1 MVLFGR
7 EPELGRLTELLEV
20 ARSGQSGT
28 VLVRSE
34 AGMGKSA
41 LLAEL
46 TERARDMGLR
56 TSQLQGI
63 AGEADFGFAA
73 LQRLL
78 IPFMDG
84 YGELPRPQR
93 DALGAA
99 IGLAD
104 SAAPDRFLVGLAA
117 LTLLAET
124 EPGRPKLLVV
134 DDAHW
139 LDRESLDTLVF
150 VARRLQAESL
160 VIVFGARPEG
170 AAAHAFDAIETIEL
184 AGLSVEATT
193 ELLSTRSGTIDP
205 DVGRRVAA
213 GTQGCPLAILELVR
227 DLSPAQLTGTVALP
241 DPLPIGERLEGL
253 YLSRVRALPAA
264 TQRLLLIAAADTAA
278 HLDRVLS
285 AAAITGLSADALEA
299 AESAGLVDV
308 ATTVSFRHPLVRS
321 AVYRGAAPAER
332 RRAHAVLAEVAD
344 REVEPDA
351 WVWHR
356 AKSVSGADEEVASAL
371 EARGLEAERR
381 GRYAS
386 FAALLSRAA
395 ELTSDPRVRA
405 RRTQSAATALLVAGA
420 HREAWVLLERVQVE
434 EAEPLVLAQAQRL
447 RAVLTFLDQPVDALA
462 TLAETA
468 QSLEALDPQLSQV
481 TYAEGLFLATVT
493 GQFAP
498 PGLVEQLAASALAS
512 LAPGESSVSA
522 DLIRA
527 LALRL
532 TGDFNSA
539 VPFIRRTLRWLS
551 PQNAPKTF
559 PLSIAIG
566 GMFAMELLDLDTYRQ
581 IMDEHAAK
589 QRSRGA
595 LDLLRASVQAQAS
608 YEFFDGRFDRA
619 AALFAEAVEITRS
632 IGYSGRAWSLM
643 TNQMLGAWRDDEAT
657 SRAELESL
665 LSFAVTELRSAFWE
679 DAARHALAV
688 LENSVGNYA
697 AALDAAWPV
706 FERDPF
712 YGARIY
718 VEIVEAAHRC
728 GQDTLGATALDRL
741 RAQSEACGTPWAAGL
756 HARSAA
762 VAAGD
767 DAEPHFLRALS
778 VLGTLPV
785 RTDVARTHLLYGEW
799 LRRQNRRKDA
809 RAQLVAAHDMFVE
822 MGAPHF
828 ASRAARELDATGAT
842 VRRRTAST
850 GSEPLTPQEKAIAL
864 LAAGSA
870 TNREIAA
877 SLFLSASTVDY
888 HLRKVYR
895 KLGVDSRRKLAAALG
910 ER

>member
-1 MVLFGR
+1 VVLFGR

-160 VIVFGARPEG
+160 VIFFGARPEG
-170 AAAHAFDAIETIEL
+170 AAAHAFEAIETIEL

-193 ELLSTRSGTIDP
+193 ELLTTRSGTIDP
-205 DVGRRVAA
+205 DVGRRIAA
-213 GTQGCPLAILELVR
+213 GTQGCPLAILELVS
-227 DLSPAQLTGTVALP
+227 DLSPAQLAGTMRLP

-264 TQRLLLIAAADTAA
+264 TQQLLLIAAADTAA
-278 HLDRVLS
+278 QLATVMS
-285 AAAITGLSADALEA
+285 AGAITGLSADALDA
-299 AESAGLVDV
+299 AQSAGLVDV
-308 ATTVSFRHPLVRS
+308 ATTVRFRHPLVRS
-321 AVYRGAAPAER
+321 AVYRGAAPADR
-332 RRAHAVLAEVAD
+332 RRAHALLAEVTD
-344 REVEPDA
+344 GEVEPDA

-356 AKSVSGADEEVASAL
+356 AHSVSGTDEDVAAAL
-371 EARGLEAERR
+371 EARGLAAERR

-420 HREAWVLLERVQVE
+420 HGEARALLERVQVE
-434 EAEPLVLAQAQRL
+434 QAEPLVQAQAQRL
-447 RAVLTFLDQPVDALA
+447 RAVLTFIEQPVDALA

-512 LAPGESSVSA
+512 LDSDESSVFA

-532 TGDFNSA
+532 TGDFSSA

-551 PQNAPKTF
+551 PQNAPRTF

-566 GMFAMELLDLDTYRQ
+566 GMFAMEILDLDTYRQ
-581 IMDEHAAK
+581 IMDEHAAE

-619 AALFAEAVEITRS
+619 AALFAEAVELTRS
-632 IGYSGRAWSLM
+632 IGYSGPAWSLI
-643 TNQMLGAWRDDEAT
+643 TNQLLGAWRDDEAT
-657 SRAELESL
+657 SRADLESL

-718 VEIVEAAHRC
+718 VEIVEAAHRS
-728 GQDTLGATALDRL
+728 GQDSRAAAALDRL
-741 RAQSEACGTPWAAGL
+741 GAQSEASGTPWAAGL
-756 HARSAA
+756 HARSVA

-767 DAEPHFLRALS
+767 DAEQQFLRALS

-785 RTDVARTHLLYGEW
+785 RTDSARTHLLYGEW

-809 RAQLVAAHDMFVE
+809 RAQLTAAHDMFVE
-822 MGAPHF
+822 MGASHF
-828 ASRAARELDATGAT
+828 ASRAARELAATGAT
-842 VRRRTAST
+842 VRRRSAST
-850 GSEPLTPQEKAIAL
+850 GSEPLTPQEEAIAQ

-870 TNREIAA
+870 TNRQIAA